1 MIQCRLIGQNIQRSQ
16 SPDFHNALAEKLNIE
31 LHYQLEELT
40 TNSAE
45 SLHQHT
51 TDLFDNEI
59 DSANVTYPYKEQILS
74 VADLLAPCAKRVG
87 AANTLVKRNQQITA
101 YNTDYSGFIAA
112 FNQFGQHK
120 PGKVVVLGCGGV
132 GKAICFSLADLGA
145 TEIAI
150 YDRDLTKMNSLAKLL
165 AAENIDTVCLNETTL
180 ETAVQRAEGVLNCTP
195 IGHYQTPGCPIEA
208 SWLQEQAW
216 CFDAVYIPRETE
228 FLKAAQQKSINTL
241 SGFEL
246 FFHQAH
252 DAFTLFT
259 GAQVSTQQLNTFKQ
273 TQLANLR

>member
-16 SPDFHNALAEKLNIE
+16 SPNFHNTLAEKLNID

-40 TNSAE
+40 ANSAE
-45 SLHQHT
+45 ILHQHT
-51 TDLFDNEI
+51 THLFKNDI
-59 DSANVTYPYKEQILS
+59 DSANITYPYKEWILS
-74 VADLLAPCAKRVG
+74 VADQLAPCAKRVG
-87 AANTLVKRNQQITA
+87 AANTLIKRDQKIIA

-112 FNQFGQHK
+112 FNQFGQQK

-145 TEIAI
+145 EEIAI
-150 YDRDLTKMNSLAKLL
+150 YDRDLTKMDSLAKLL
-165 AAENIDTVCLNETTL
+165 AADNIDTVCLNETTL
-180 ETAVQRAEGVLNCTP
+180 ETAVQNAQGILNCTP
-195 IGHYQTPGCPIEA
+195 IGHYQTPGCPINPA
-208 SWLQEQAW
+208 WLQHQTW
-216 CFDAVYIPRETE
+216 CFDAVYTPRETD
-228 FLKAAQQKSINTL
+228 FIKANKQKGIDTL

-259 GAQVSTQQLNTFKQ
+259 DTQVSAQQLNTFKQ
-273 TQLANLR
+273 IQLANLR